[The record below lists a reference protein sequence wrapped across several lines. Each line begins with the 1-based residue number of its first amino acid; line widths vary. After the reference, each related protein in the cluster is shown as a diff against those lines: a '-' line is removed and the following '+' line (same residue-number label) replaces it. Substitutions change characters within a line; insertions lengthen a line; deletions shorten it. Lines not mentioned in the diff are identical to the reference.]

1 MRDVPYFPCYA
12 SNLLADRNYRTMSLL
27 ERGIWISIY
36 LECWPNGG
44 VPEDL
49 KKLSRYF
56 GVDESLIR
64 EGLTSEVLSFFQTK
78 DGLFISPELEDY
90 RIGVLKRRE
99 LQRLGGIKGAKN
111 RKPKESYQDYPE
123 GQPIGEAVGELQGS
137 LNHIK
142 LDQVN
147 SNQLIDKRVMSHSN
161 DAWIKDYD
169 NAPDAS
175 SYDYLKASK
184 GG

>member
-12 SNLLADRNYRTMSLL
+12 SNLLADRNYRTMTLL

-56 GVDESLIR
+56 GVDEGLIR
-64 EGLTSEVLSFFQTK
+64 EGLTSEVLSFFKAK
-78 DGLFISPELEDY
+78 DGLLISPELEDY
-90 RIGVLKRRE
+90 RVVVLKRRE

-111 RKPKESYQDYPE
+111 KKPKESSQDGLE
-123 GQPIGEAVGELQGS
+123 GFLGLFILCT
-137 LNHIK
+137 LNP
-142 LDQVN
+142 
-147 SNQLIDKRVMSHSN
+147 
-161 DAWIKDYD
+161 A
-169 NAPDAS
+169 
-175 SYDYLKASK
+175 
-184 GG
+184 